1 MKYIFYDTET
11 TGLEAAYDQI
21 LQFAALEV
29 DEDLNEIASINIR
42 CRILPYIVPS
52 PGALM
57 VTGVSPKDLV
67 APNHSHLEMASEI
80 RNWIMRRSPCLLV
93 GHNSIKFDETFLRHA
108 FYRTLHPLYLTN
120 THGNNRADTMRMA
133 QAAAIFTPGSITV
146 PVSEKGNPSFRLG
159 PLVRANGI
167 DFKEEDAHDALADVR
182 ATLELAKLVRRRA
195 PEIWEQMLNNSTK
208 KTALAFMRSNPAFCL
223 AEINFGKASTY
234 LVSAITN
241 NPKYDAEM
249 AVFDLNYNPNDYLGC
264 SVEELVAVMKGKE
277 KAIRI
282 VPANSQPIIVNTTIG
297 HSILEENGTDPEVL
311 RQHIEQIQGATEFR
325 QRVATALTMRYADEE
340 ASPHVE
346 QAIYQDFPSKADE
359 AIMMAFHKAAAEEK
373 SALCYKL
380 QDTRYREMAM
390 RVMYTD
396 HPDHMDSADRHRME
410 KDFKDRLLTEE
421 KMPWLTI
428 PAAFKELEE
437 LRGQGSKL
445 ELLAEI
451 EIFIQAMHKRFAAI

>member
-11 TGLEAAYDQI
+11 TGLEVAYDQI

-29 DEDLNEIASINIR
+29 DEDLNEINSINIR

-52 PGALM
+52 PGALL

-67 APNHSHLEMASEI
+67 APNYSHRDMAGEI
-80 RNWIMRRSPCLLV
+80 RDWIIRCSPCMLV

-120 THGNNRADTMRMA
+120 TNGNNRADTMRMA
-133 QAAAIFTPGSITV
+133 QAAAIFAPGSITV
-146 PVSEKGNPSFRLG
+146 PLSEKGNPSFRLG
-159 PLVRANGI
+159 NLARANGI

-182 ATLELAKLVRRRA
+182 ATLELAKLLRRRA

-208 KTALAFMRSNPAFCL
+208 KTALTFMRSNPAFCL
-223 AEINFGKASTY
+223 AEVNYGKASTY

-241 NPKYDAEM
+241 NPNYDAEM
-249 AVFDLNYNPNDYLGC
+249 AVFDLRYNPNDYLNC

-282 VPANSQPIIVNTTIG
+282 VPANSQPIIVNTAIG
-297 HSILEENGTDPEVL
+297 HAILEENGTDPEVL
-311 RQHIEQIQGATEFR
+311 RQHIELIQAAKEFR
-325 QRVATALTMRYADEE
+325 QRVATALTMRYEDEE
-340 ASPHVE
+340 TSPHVE
-346 QAIYQDFPSKADE
+346 KAIYQGFPSRADE
-359 AIMMAFHKAAAEEK
+359 SIMMSFHKAPAEEK
-373 SALCYKL
+373 SALCHKL
-380 QDTRYREMAM
+380 QDTRYREMAL
-390 RVMYTD
+390 RLIYAD
-396 HPDHMDSADRHRME
+396 HLDHMDPVDRHRIE
-410 KDFKDRLLTEE
+410 KDFQDRLLTEE

-428 PAAFKELEE
+428 PAAFKELKE
-437 LRGQGSKL
+437 LREQGDKL

-451 EIFIQAMHKRFAAI
+451 EVFIEGMRQRFTAI